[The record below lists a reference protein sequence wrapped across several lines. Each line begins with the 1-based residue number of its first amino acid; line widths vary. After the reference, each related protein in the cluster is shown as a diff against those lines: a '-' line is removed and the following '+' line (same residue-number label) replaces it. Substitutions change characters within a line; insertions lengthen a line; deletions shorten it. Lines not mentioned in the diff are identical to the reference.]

1 MESMI
6 QICLENKITTFDHH
20 ADIYGS
26 YTTESDF
33 GKAFAA
39 SKSQRKTQLI
49 SKCGIQIAENRN
61 KILSSIMITQKNISS
76 LQLNAL

>member
-6 QICLENKITTFDHH
+6 QICLENKITTFDH

-33 GKAFAA
+33 EKAFSAN
-39 SKSQRKTQLI
+39 RKRKIQLI
-49 SKCGIQIAENRN
+49 SKCGF
-61 KILSSIMITQKNISS
+61 K
-76 LQLNAL
+76 

>member
-6 QICLENKITTFDHH
+6 QICLEITTFDH

-33 GKAFAA
+33 KHLLPA
-39 SKSQRKTQLI
+39 KSQ
-49 SKCGIQIAENRN
+49 ENSTN
-61 KILSSIMITQKNISS
+61 F
-76 LQLNAL
+76 

>member
-6 QICLENKITTFDHH
+6 QICLENKITTFDH

-33 GKAFAA
+33 GKAFA
-39 SKSQRKTQLI
+39 SS
-49 SKCGIQIAENRN
+49 QIAEKFN
-61 KILSSIMITQKNISS
+61 
-76 LQLNAL
+76 

>member
-26 YTTESDF
+26 YTTENDF
-33 GKAFAA
+33 GKALLLA
-39 SKSQRKTQLI
+39 KSQRKTAI
-49 SKCGIQIAENRN
+49 
-61 KILSSIMITQKNISS
+61 NI
-76 LQLNAL
+76 

>member
-6 QICLENKITTFDHH
+6 KICLENKITTFDH

-33 GKAFAA
+33 EKHLLPA
-39 SKSQRKTQLI
+39 KSQEKIQLI
-49 SKCGIQIAENRN
+49 SKCEFN
-61 KILSSIMITQKNISS
+61 
-76 LQLNAL
+76 